1 MYVQDIM
8 QKQVVTVTPE
18 TRLPDAMRLMRER
31 GFRHLPVIADVGL
44 VGIVSDRDVKRA
56 MVSGPRPVAGA
67 ERNSLDGDVRMVD
80 IMTRSV
86 ITAGPTFTVEE
97 AARVMV
103 AERISALPVTDGG
116 RLVGI
121 ITETDV
127 VALFVRAL
135 GATTPSSRI
144 DVVVGPRGSA
154 LADVIQIVEATAPIS
169 SVVTLEDRAGHREAI
184 IRLATI
190 NPRAAIEALKARGY
204 QVRMPDPS
212 GGAHWRTESPG
223 FRLAR

>member
-31 GFRHLPVIADVGL
+31 GFRHLPVVADVGL
-44 VGIVSDRDVKRA
+44 VGIVSDRDVKLA
-56 MVSGPRPVAGA
+56 MVSVPRPVASA
-67 ERNSLDGDVRMVD
+67 ERNSLDNDVRMVD

-184 IRLATI
+184 VRLATI

>member
-56 MVSGPRPVAGA
+56 MVSVPRPVAGA

>member
-56 MVSGPRPVAGA
+56 MVSVPRPVAGA

-184 IRLATI
+184 VRLATI

-204 QVRMPDPS
+204 QVRMPDPN